1 MDETSNFVE
10 KIIEEDIL
18 NQTYR
23 KGIATRFPPEP
34 NGYMHLRHG
43 KSFCLNFGLVY
54 DFIARE
60 SQPQ

>member
-43 KSFCLNFGLVY
+43 NHSV
-54 DFIARE
+54 
-60 SQPQ
+60 